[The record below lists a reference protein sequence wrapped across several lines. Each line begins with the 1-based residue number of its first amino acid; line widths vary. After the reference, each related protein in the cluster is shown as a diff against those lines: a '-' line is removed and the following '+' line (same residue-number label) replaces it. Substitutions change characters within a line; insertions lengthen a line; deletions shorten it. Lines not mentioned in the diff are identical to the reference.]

1 MFLHVIKLPV
11 KDEKG
16 NVTGILGILWD
27 ITERKIAEEKVK
39 EILEDLARSNKE
51 LEQFAYVASHDLQE
65 PLRKVA
71 SFTNLLNKSYK
82 DKLDEKAFKY
92 MWYIVDGAKRMQTL
106 INDLLLYSRA
116 GRESIPDEPAD
127 LNEILET
134 VKSDIKSVIRK
145 NSAEIT
151 SAPLPVVKG
160 NSVQLQQVLQNLI
173 LNGIKFRN
181 DEKPKIYV
189 SSEKK
194 KDKWI
199 ISVKDNGIGI
209 EKEYSER
216 IFGIFQR
223 LHTKDK
229 YPGTGIGLSICKK
242 IIERHGGDI
251 WVEAE
256 PGKGSVFYFSIPA

>member
-1 MFLHVIKLPV
+1 MPV
-11 KDEKG
+11 KDEDG

-27 ITERKIAEEKVK
+27 ITERKVAEEKLK
-39 EILEDLARSNKE
+39 ETLEDLARSNRE

-71 SFTNLLNKSYK
+71 SFTNLLNKRYK
-82 DKLDEKAFKY
+82 DKLDEKASKY

-106 INDLLLYSRA
+106 INDLFLYSRA
-116 GRESIPDEPAD
+116 GRGAVLHDPAD
-127 LNEILET
+127 LNEIFET
-134 VKSDIKSVIRK
+134 LKSDIRYVISK
-145 NSAEIT
+145 NTAEVT
-151 SAPLPVVKG
+151 SDSLPVVKG
-160 NSVQLQQVLQNLI
+160 SSVQLQQLLQNLI
-173 LNGIKFRN
+173 LNGIKFQN
-181 DEKPKIYV
+181 EEKPKIHV
-189 SSEKK
+189 SAEKK
-194 KDKWI
+194 KGKWI

-242 IIERHGGDI
+242 IVERHGGHI
-251 WVEAE
+251 WVESE
-256 PGKGSVFYFSIPA
+256 PGKGSVFYFSIPV